1 MSEVLATIPMAMEP
15 ARVAIAP
22 DGSRAYVTMSEL
34 VAEGPDVDA
43 IAVIDTTTRTVV
55 ATIPVGSM
63 PAEVVVAP
71 DGKTVYVP
79 CWNGAELQGILS
91 IIDVSTNTVTGS
103 VVLSGRGGAPTGAA
117 ITPDGS
123 RVYVSTQGEA
133 DVPGGNGKVSVVNTA
148 TKRVVVTIPIN
159 PFEPGVADKPA
170 THPIG
175 WSGTA
180 NGVAIMPDGQTAYVT
195 DRSSK
200 AVRVIPVDEPED
212 VRGAQ
217 DARSSDREE

>member
-22 DGSRAYVTMSEL
+22 DGSRAYVTLSEL
-34 VAEGPDVDA
+34 VAEGPDVGA

-91 IIDVSTNTVTGS
+91 IIDVDEHRLRRTQRSRWSPRRDDHARRQQG
-103 VVLSGRGGAPTGAA
+103 LRLHPGRGGRP
-117 ITPDGS
+117 
-123 RVYVSTQGEA
+123 RR
-133 DVPGGNGKVSVVNTA
+133 NGKVSVVNTA

-159 PFEPGVADKPA
+159 PFPSAWG
-170 THPIG
+170 
-175 WSGTA
+175 S
-180 NGVAIMPDGQTAYVT
+180 PDGKLVYALDTEGDPAVIDTTTKEATFPFLSSPSETGSPSPRTEAAYM
-195 DRSSK
+195 
-200 AVRVIPVDEPED
+200 VDN
-212 VRGAQ
+212 R
-217 DARSSDREE
+217 